1 MKLQNLLFVR
11 SCVPDQVQ
19 PVERRNVRTQKIE
32 VHFYIDSIVRLGIKI
47 GYAQSMVVQTVKNT
61 TISRTQIIIR

>member
-11 SCVPDQVQ
+11 SCVPDRVQ
-19 PVERRNVRTQKIE
+19 PVERTNAKNRSSFLHLIA
-32 VHFYIDSIVRLGIKI
+32 RLGIKI